1 MIKKPLILI
10 VGAPHSMTS
19 MIARFLISN
28 GCGSGLDETKISGY
42 KGKKVTYIGAEDWP
56 LKEAVARMRRW
67 KHDKKSHDSLKR
79 YFYILPDDEVIIMK
93 VPWAALFLDKI
104 AEYSNKPIK
113 IVYCLRN
120 PHDVMISSFE
130 KQKIYNSKTELHD
143 KNFFRLYHLYN
154 TLYKMTVQ
162 SEFPLHILPVER
174 LANKDETLARE
185 LLWFC
190 LRGDIQR
197 ETNWSTIET
206 RHIKKRKYVYLS
218 YRMSNFVFKMVDRI
232 TKRMNW

>member
-1 MIKKPLILI
+1 MIKPLIFVL
-10 VGAPHSMTS
+10 GAPHSMTS
-19 MIARFLISN
+19 MTIRFLKAN
-28 GCGSGLDETKISGY
+28 GLGSGLTEDKISGY
-42 KGKKVTYIGAEDWP
+42 KGDDVTYISSEDWAIRIATIRMKKFKFDKIEDQE
-56 LKEAVARMRRW
+56 LKW
-67 KHDKKSHDSLKR
+67 
-79 YFYILPDDEVIIMK
+79 YFKLLPKDETIVVK
-93 VPWAALFLDKI
+93 VPWSVFFLDKLQS
-104 AEYSNKPIK
+104 YTKKPIK

-120 PHDVMISSFE
+120 PHDVFVSTFE
-130 KQKIYNSKTELHD
+130 KENYKFT
-143 KNFFRLYHLYN
+143 FFRLFHLWN
-154 TLYKMTVQ
+154 QMYKAAIESKYPIFM
-162 SEFPLHILPVER
+162 LPVER